1 VGPQPLSSA
10 PQEAPRVTAGPL
22 ERTGAARELAP
33 REYASAVRADRSV
46 AATLPG
52 DQETQVLPRRRAGVS
67 SDDRMLLAQMRAG
80 EGDAF
85 AALFSRYYDALC
97 AFATGYTASR
107 AEAEE
112 VVEDVFVRLWELREQ
127 LEVRESFKSYL
138 YTATRNRALNR
149 VRDER
154 AEGRRLDE
162 ARFDSVPLGMGQPT
176 PSLDEEVEAGEFARA
191 VARAVEQL
199 PPRARQVF
207 LLHRQHGLTYAEIAA
222 ALEISPKTVENLLGR
237 ALKHLRVRLAPFL
250 GE

>member
-1 VGPQPLSSA
+1 
-10 PQEAPRVTAGPL
+10 
-22 ERTGAARELAP
+22 
-33 REYASAVRADRSV
+33 
-46 AATLPG
+46 
-52 DQETQVLPRRRAGVS
+52 
-67 SDDRMLLAQMRAG
+67 MLLAQMRAG
-80 EGDAF
+80 EGNAF

-97 AFATGYTASR
+97 AFASGYTASR

-127 LEVRESFKSYL
+127 LEVRESLKSYL

-149 VRDER
+149 LRDKR
-154 AEGRRLDE
+154 AETRRLEE
-162 ARFDSVPLGMGQPT
+162 ASADATAPGMGQPG
-176 PSLDEEVEAGEFARA
+176 PGIDQEVEAEEFARA
-191 VARAVEQL
+191 VERAVEQL

-237 ALKHLRVRLAPFL
+237 ALKHLRARLARFL